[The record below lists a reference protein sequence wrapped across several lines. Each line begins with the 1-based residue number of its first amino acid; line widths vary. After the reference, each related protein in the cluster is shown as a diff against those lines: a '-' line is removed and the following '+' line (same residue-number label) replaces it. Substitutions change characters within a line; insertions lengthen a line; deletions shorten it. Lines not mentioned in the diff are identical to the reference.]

1 MVQLEENGRKRKLNN
16 MNTDSINQMIL
27 DELKKLS
34 KLMGVIATQG
44 RSSGDKITLLS
55 QVGLTPK
62 EIADT
67 LGISSNLVSVTL
79 YNDKKQKAKKKA
91 R

>member
-1 MVQLEENGRKRKLNN
+1 